1 MLDQLRIYKYAQA
14 YLEAQVEVLNDKA
27 EEAEGDHLIGT
38 ARLLQLA
45 QNQFEDEL
53 QELEERVND
62 MLETEKKLLKSM
74 KDSEEN

>member
-14 YLEAQVEVLNDKA
+14 YLEAQVEVLKDKA

-38 ARLLQLA
+38 AILLQLA

-53 QELEERVND
+53 QELEERAND